1 MSEPAEPTNRTAS
14 AVLPGPGTAA
24 DPDVAIVGAGPAGLL
39 LGLLLGRRG
48 RRVLLI
54 EREAAPEIG
63 GPGNGIC
70 PILQPATLGIL
81 DDLGL
86 LPDLARGTT
95 PVTHGEVV
103 AGGAVVA
110 GYAYAGLPDA
120 PVDYALP
127 TSIIQLRDVLTVAV
141 RATPGVEI
149 VYGATVHGLPARDD
163 VTAGASRGLL
173 LETAEGT
180 RTLRPSL
187 IVGCDGK
194 RSAVR
199 DMAGISSQV
208 TEFRRGYLELRLPMP
223 EFWGGMMR
231 AYFTSDGY
239 MLGTPIADDR
249 LLLVWITDEET
260 AGRAA
265 DGPFDELVER
275 YAKGVPDAADWIR
288 AHAHDRSQLREFP
301 HHIVRPDRWVDG
313 NVLLVGDSA
322 HGVHVYGGQGLNL
335 SLQDAACLADAV
347 DRALT
352 EADTAELHRFE
363 AVRMPFVSAF
373 QDMQELHL
381 AALAAR
387 SAGQGSTQ
395 GGRRSGGGQQGGG
408 HLPEFAP
415 LALGQPE
422 LRDALAA
429 AGRVPAGSAGG
440 AR

>member
-1 MSEPAEPTNRTAS
+1 MSEPSEPTEPSAS
-14 AVLPGPGTAA
+14 RPLPGPATAA

-54 EREAAPEIG
+54 EREGAPELG

-70 PILQPATLGIL
+70 PILQPATLGVL
-81 DDLGL
+81 GGLGL
-86 LPDLARGTT
+86 LPDLIKGTT

-103 AGGAVVA
+103 AGATVVA
-110 GYAYAGLPDA
+110 GYAYAELPGA
-120 PVDYALP
+120 PVDFALP
-127 TSIIQLRDVLTVAV
+127 TSIVQLRDVLTEAV
-141 RATPGVEI
+141 RAAPGVEI
-149 VYGATVHGLPARDD
+149 VYGATVHGLTARE
-163 VTAGASRGLL
+163 GADGTRGLL
-173 LETAEGT
+173 LETAEGK
-180 RTLRPSL
+180 RTLHPSL

-199 DMAGISSQV
+199 EMAGIASEV
-208 TEFRRGYLELRLPMP
+208 TEFRRGYLELRVPMP
-223 EFWGGMMR
+223 DFWGGVMR
-231 AYFTSDGY
+231 AYFTADGY
-239 MLGTPIADDR
+239 MLGTPIADDQ
-249 LLLVWITDEET
+249 LLFVWITDEET

-265 DGPFDELVER
+265 DGPLEELVEK
-275 YAKGVPDAADWIR
+275 YASGIPDAADWIR
-288 AHAHDRSQLREFP
+288 AHTRDRSQVREFP
-301 HHIVRPDRWVDG
+301 HHIVRPERWVDG

-347 DRALT
+347 DEALT
-352 EADTAELHRFE
+352 SQDTAELHRFE

-387 SAGQGSTQ
+387 GAQQ
-395 GGRRSGGGQQGGG
+395 GGGQQGGGQQGGGQQGGG

-415 LALGQPE
+415 LALGQSE

-429 AGRVPAGSAGG
+429 AALGRPRSGGEAG
-440 AR
+440 